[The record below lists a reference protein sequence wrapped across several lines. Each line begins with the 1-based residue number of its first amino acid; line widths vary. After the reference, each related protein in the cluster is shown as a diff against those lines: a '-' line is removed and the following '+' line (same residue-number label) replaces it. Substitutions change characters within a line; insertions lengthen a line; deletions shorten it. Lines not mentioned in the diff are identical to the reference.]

1 MCERYLSFMSSYI
14 SFNLPY
20 PFLLF
25 LATIIKY
32 VIMVMKESLTQIYSF
47 ILYLVY
53 QILEDKLYLF
63 VIFYFFIIYYLSV
76 LNNSC

>member
-1 MCERYLSFMSSYI
+1 
-14 SFNLPY
+14 
-20 PFLLF
+20 
-25 LATIIKY
+25 
-32 VIMVMKESLTQIYSF
+32 MVMKESLTQIYSF